1 MKSKKIMALA
11 LILLIALQ
19 SVIFVFVGQ
28 DKQYLHMDEAHSLGQ
43 AQYHGPVFEKNHDVF
58 GNWQHG
64 DYFRDYL
71 IVDADELSYTE
82 AVFKNQAEDDH
93 PPMYFFFL
101 RFYME
106 FTSGRFSM
114 MSAITLNIM
123 TYALITLMMY
133 FISKRLFKAD
143 KYQGLKAIIVTAI
156 STLLLSTLS
165 SVIFIRMYALLT
177 LQIMFILFIHIK
189 QCERGRP
196 NIWYGI
202 LTIFV
207 IAGGVLTHYYFLLFL
222 LPMYVLFVARY
233 IKAKQYKDIL
243 SYTAYVAVGIIAAF
257 YTFKSCTDHIFNSYT
272 SERFMEKLFDFSG
285 YKHALEQFVK
295 HINTYVF
302 HTTLWLIVAVVVA
315 SVAAIIVK
323 KVRGANQTAENPQ
336 SEQACECEAED
347 AGEKKIGMAGSVITI
362 LFPTLIYFFV
372 AAVASPYTELRYMYP
387 ICAIIFALVASG
399 VYHISKKAF
408 GTKITV
414 CILCVL
420 LVVMAIMPIYKKL
433 EPQTLY
439 SEKASIVEY
448 AKEHK
453 DIPVLYAYTTKTE
466 RILDDIY
473 LLTYFENV
481 YITRDWDINSGNMT
495 DVFIKT
501 GKDISN
507 GVIVIINVPQ
517 DDTQILE
524 CIKDTLGLSSIQ
536 HIEGL
541 NMANVYYIA
550 N

>member
-1 MKSKKIMALA
+1 MKSKKIMALM

-19 SVIFVFVGQ
+19 CVIYTGVAK

-43 AQYHGPVFEKNHDVF
+43 AQYHGPVFEKNHDIF

-82 AVFKNQAEDDH
+82 AVFKNQAEDNH

-106 FTSGRFSM
+106 FTSGTFSM
-114 MSAITLNIM
+114 MSALTLNIM
-123 TYALITLMMY
+123 IYALITLMMY
-133 FISKRLFKAD
+133 FITKRLFKAD
-143 KYQGLKAIIVTAI
+143 KYQGIKAFTLTAI
-156 STLLLSTLS
+156 SSLLLSTLS
-165 SVIFIRMYALLT
+165 NVIFIRMYAMLT

-189 QCERGRP
+189 QYESGHT
-196 NIWYGI
+196 NIWYAI
-202 LTIFV
+202 LSIFV

-222 LPMYVLFVARY
+222 LPMYLLFMARY
-233 IKAKQYKDIL
+233 IREKQFKDAIA
-243 SYTAYVAVGIIAAF
+243 YTLYTAVGIGAAF
-257 YTFKSCTDHIFNSYT
+257 YTFKSCSEHIFKSYT
-272 SERFMEKLFDFSG
+272 SEKFFEKLFDFGG
-285 YKHALEQFVK
+285 YKHALEQFAK

-302 HTTLWLIVAVVVA
+302 HASFLFIAVAMAVCVVVL
-315 SVAAIIVK
+315 IVK
-323 KVRGANQTAENPQ
+323 KAKASNM
-336 SEQACECEAED
+336 
-347 AGEKKIGMAGSVITI
+347 AGEGAEENIADGENEDKKEKGMAGGIITI
-362 LFPTLIYFFV
+362 LFPTLVYFLV

-387 ICAIIFALVASG
+387 ICALIFALVGAL
-399 VYHISKKAF
+399 VYHLAKKAF
-408 GTKITV
+408 GAKISLGV
-414 CILCVL
+414 MCLILAL
-420 LVVMAIMPIYKKL
+420 MAVMPVYKNI

-453 DIPVLYAYTTKTE
+453 EIPVLYAYTTQTE

-473 LLTYFENV
+473 LLTFFEHV

-495 DVFIKT
+495 DVFINT

-517 DDTQILE
+517 NDTEILE
-524 CIKDTLGLSSIQ
+524 CIRDTLGLSSIQ